1 MINNFF
7 ISFKVKLVSVVI
19 HLIFIAVILTNC
31 SNIQQREAD
40 IVASVKGIG
49 DISFNELQNHYR
61 DYQFDLKYRNN
72 PEQGYQEALQSL
84 VLFKRKVADFKR
96 EEMYENKKLMNPIQ
110 RYVNE
115 EIRRLYFEVE
125 YLGKYINEASITS
138 YYQLINKEITYQQLI
153 LNKYQNQNTNLEISV
168 ESRIDQILSEFNSGT
183 EFDTIVSKY
192 SEDITSNNNGLMPPI
207 NWQNG
212 WLNSTNRAISSM
224 NIGDIE
230 VLESESL
237 YYIIKISDIKI
248 IDIPQLNNIRPIIIK
263 NLREQY
269 LDRALQEFAFM
280 EDNIVDTKDFEWNE
294 EAIKEIASWSKDD
307 SFFLGRYKNTINEAI
322 SLSNN
327 KTIIKYNLKDIK
339 YDDLLYFLNDLLIPG
354 IEKDISEND
363 LKNYIDE
370 AIRTDLIIQKAKDL
384 GYDEKI
390 LTENATDALEFQ
402 YQKIYT
408 IENVDNNIPT
418 ANETILKEFYNE
430 HKDSLLYQY
439 ALTSIYVKLFDEKS
453 DALKMIENINAGES
467 FEQAANRTYK
477 VKSFIK
483 NKEGKISSYYSNEE
497 PIFGNIAFEMEPNEI
512 IGPINTYELDVQKFA
527 VIKSSRKI
535 KEKTPAFNEIENL
548 EKRFE
553 TYHREQLNQRVKD
566 VLASKYPVLTFDD
579 IISKNIKSGVYD
591 KQ

>member
-1 MINNFF
+1 M
-7 ISFKVKLVSVVI
+7 SFKVKLVSTVI
-19 HLIFIAVILTNC
+19 HLIFTAVILTNC
-31 SNIQQREAD
+31 SNIQHREAD

-61 DYQFDLKYRNN
+61 DYQFDLKYRDN
-72 PEQGYQEALQSL
+72 PKQGYQEALQSL
-84 VLFKRKVADFKR
+84 VLFKRKVADFKK

-115 EIRRLYFEVE
+115 EIRRLYFEEE

-138 YYQLINKEITYQQLI
+138 YYQLMNKEITYQQLV
-153 LNKYQNQNTNLEISV
+153 LNKFHNQNTNSETNV
-168 ESRIDQILSEFNSGT
+168 KSRIDQILSEINSGT
-183 EFDTIVSKY
+183 DFDILVSRY
-192 SEDITSNNNGLMPPI
+192 SEDITNNNNGLMPQI
-207 NWQNG
+207 NWRNG

-230 VLESESL
+230 VLESESM

-248 IDIPQLNNIRPIIIK
+248 IDIPQLNDIRPTIIK

-280 EDNIVDTKDFEWNE
+280 EDNIVDTKDFKWNE
-294 EAIKEIASWSKDD
+294 EAVKEITNWSKDD
-307 SFFLGRYKNTINEAI
+307 SFFLGRYKDTINEAI
-322 SLSNN
+322 NLSNN
-327 KTIIKYNLKDIK
+327 KTIISNNLEEIK
-339 YDDLLYFLNDLLIPG
+339 YDDLLYFLNDILIPG

-363 LKNYIDE
+363 LKNYIVE
-370 AIRTDLIIQKAKDL
+370 AIRTDLIIKKAKDL

-390 LTENATDALEFQ
+390 LIENATDALEFQ

-408 IENVDNNIPT
+408 IENVDNKIPT
-418 ANETILKEFYNE
+418 ANDTFLKEFYNE

-439 ALTSIYVKLFDEKS
+439 ALTSIYVKLFYEKS
-453 DALKMIENINAGES
+453 EALKMIENINAGES

-483 NKEGKISSYYSNEE
+483 NKEGKISSYYSKEE
-497 PIFGNIAFEMEPNEI
+497 PILGNIAFEMEPNEI
-512 IGPINTYELDVQKFA
+512 IGPINTYELGIQKFA

-535 KEKTPAFNEIENL
+535 EEKVPTFNEIENL
-548 EKRFE
+548 EKLFE
-553 TYHREQLNQRVKD
+553 AYYREQLNQRVKD
-566 VLASKYPVLTFDD
+566 VLASKYPVITFDD
-579 IISKNIKSGVYD
+579 IISKNIKNGIYD

>member
-1 MINNFF
+1 M
-7 ISFKVKLVSVVI
+7 SFKVKLVSTVI
-19 HLIFIAVILTNC
+19 HLIFTAVILTNC
-31 SNIQQREAD
+31 SNIQHREAD

-61 DYQFDLKYRNN
+61 DYQFDLKYRDN
-72 PEQGYQEALQSL
+72 PKQGYQEALQSL
-84 VLFKRKVADFKR
+84 VLFKRKVADFKK

-115 EIRRLYFEVE
+115 EIRRLYFEEE

-138 YYQLINKEITYQQLI
+138 YYQLMNKEITYQQLV
-153 LNKYQNQNTNLEISV
+153 LNKFHNQNSNSETNV
-168 ESRIDQILSEFNSGT
+168 KSRIDQILSEINSGT
-183 EFDTIVSKY
+183 DFDILVSRY
-192 SEDITSNNNGLMPPI
+192 SEDITNNNNGLMPPI
-207 NWQNG
+207 NWRNG

-230 VLESESL
+230 VLESESM

-248 IDIPQLNNIRPIIIK
+248 IDIPQLNDIRPTIIK

-280 EDNIVDTKDFEWNE
+280 EDNIVDTKDFKWNE
-294 EAIKEIASWSKDD
+294 EAVKEITNWSKDD
-307 SFFLGRYKNTINEAI
+307 SFFLGKYKDTINEAI
-322 SLSNN
+322 NLSNN
-327 KTIIKYNLKDIK
+327 KTIISNNLEEIK
-339 YDDLLYFLNDLLIPG
+339 YDDLLYFLNDILIPG

-363 LKNYIDE
+363 LKNYIVE
-370 AIRTDLIIQKAKDL
+370 AIRTDLIIKKAKDL

-390 LTENATDALEFQ
+390 LTGNATDALEFQ

-408 IENVDNNIPT
+408 IENVDNKIPT
-418 ANETILKEFYNE
+418 ANDTFLKEFYNE

-439 ALTSIYVKLFDEKS
+439 ALTSIYVKLFYEKS
-453 DALKMIENINAGES
+453 EALKMIENINAGES

-483 NKEGKISSYYSNEE
+483 NKEGKISSYYSKEE
-497 PIFGNIAFEMEPNEI
+497 PILGNIAFEMEPNEI
-512 IGPINTYELDVQKFA
+512 IGPINTYELGIQKFA

-535 KEKTPAFNEIENL
+535 EEKVPTFNEIENL
-548 EKRFE
+548 EKLFE
-553 TYHREQLNQRVKD
+553 AYYREQLNQRVKD
-566 VLASKYPVLTFDD
+566 VLASKYPVITFDD
-579 IISKNIKSGVYD
+579 IISKNIKNGIYD

>member
-1 MINNFF
+1 M
-7 ISFKVKLVSVVI
+7 SFKVKLVSTVI
-19 HLIFIAVILTNC
+19 HLIFIAGILTNC

-61 DYQFDLKYRNN
+61 DYQFDLKYRDN

-84 VLFKRKVADFKR
+84 VLFKRKVADFKN
-96 EEMYENKKLMNPIQ
+96 EEMYENKKLMSPIQ

-115 EIRRLYFEVE
+115 EIRRLYFEEE

-138 YYQLINKEITYQQLI
+138 YYQLINKEITYQQLV
-153 LNKYQNQNTNLEISV
+153 LNKFYNQNTIPEINV
-168 ESRIDQILSEFNSGT
+168 KSRIDQILSEINSGT
-183 EFDTIVSKY
+183 DFDILVSRY

-207 NWQNG
+207 NWRNG

-230 VLESESL
+230 VLESESM

-248 IDIPQLNNIRPIIIK
+248 IDIPQLNDIRTTIIK

-280 EDNIVDTKDFEWNE
+280 EDNIVDTKDFKWNE
-294 EAIKEIASWSKDD
+294 EVIKEIAGWSKDD
-307 SFFLGRYKNTINEAI
+307 SFFLGKYKDTINEAI
-322 SLSNN
+322 NLSNN
-327 KTIIKYNLKDIK
+327 KTIISNDLEDIR
-339 YDDLLYFLNDLLIPG
+339 YDDLLYFLNDILIPG

-363 LKNYIDE
+363 LKNYIIE
-370 AIRTDLIIQKAKDL
+370 AIRTDLIINKAKDL

-408 IENVDNNIPT
+408 IENVDNKIPT
-418 ANETILKEFYNE
+418 ANDAILKEFYNE

-439 ALTSIYVKLFDEKS
+439 ALTSIYVKLFDGKS
-453 DALKMIENINAGES
+453 EALKMIENINAGES

-483 NKEGKISSYYSNEE
+483 NKEGKISSYYSKEE
-497 PIFGNIAFEMEPNEI
+497 PILGNIAFEMEPNEI
-512 IGPINTYELDVQKFA
+512 IGPINTYELGIQKFA

-535 KEKTPAFNEIENL
+535 EEKVPTFNEIENL
-548 EKRFE
+548 EKLFE
-553 TYHREQLNQRVKD
+553 AYYREQLNQRVKD
-566 VLASKYPVLTFDD
+566 VLASKYPVITFDD
-579 IISKNIKSGVYD
+579 IISKNIKNGIYD

>member
-1 MINNFF
+1 M
-7 ISFKVKLVSVVI
+7 SFKVKLVSTVI
-19 HLIFIAVILTNC
+19 HLIFTAVILTNC
-31 SNIQQREAD
+31 SNIQHREAD

-61 DYQFDLKYRNN
+61 DYQFDLKYRDN
-72 PEQGYQEALQSL
+72 PKQGYQEALQSL
-84 VLFKRKVADFKR
+84 VLFKRKVADFKK

-115 EIRRLYFEVE
+115 EIRRLYFEEE

-138 YYQLINKEITYQQLI
+138 YYQLMNKEITYQQLE
-153 LNKYQNQNTNLEISV
+153 LNKFHNQNSNSETNV
-168 ESRIDQILSEFNSGT
+168 KSRIDQILSEINSGT
-183 EFDTIVSKY
+183 DFDILISRY
-192 SEDITSNNNGLMPPI
+192 SEDITNNNNGLMPPI
-207 NWQNG
+207 NWRNG

-230 VLESESL
+230 VLESESM

-248 IDIPQLNNIRPIIIK
+248 IDIPQLNDIRPTIIK

-280 EDNIVDTKDFEWNE
+280 EDNIVDTKDFKWNE
-294 EAIKEIASWSKDD
+294 EAVKEITNWSKDD
-307 SFFLGRYKNTINEAI
+307 SFFLGRYKDTINEAI
-322 SLSNN
+322 NLSNN
-327 KTIIKYNLKDIK
+327 KTIISNNLEEIK
-339 YDDLLYFLNDLLIPG
+339 YDDLLYFLNDILIPG

-363 LKNYIDE
+363 LKNYIVE
-370 AIRTDLIIQKAKDL
+370 AIRTDLIIKKAKDL

-390 LTENATDALEFQ
+390 LTGNATDALEFQ

-408 IENVDNNIPT
+408 IENVDNKIPT
-418 ANETILKEFYNE
+418 ANDTFLKEFYNE

-439 ALTSIYVKLFDEKS
+439 ALTSIYVKLFYEKS
-453 DALKMIENINAGES
+453 EALKMIENINAGES

-483 NKEGKISSYYSNEE
+483 NKEGKISSYYSKEE
-497 PIFGNIAFEMEPNEI
+497 PILGNIAFEMEPNEI
-512 IGPINTYELDVQKFA
+512 IGPINTYELGIQKFA

-535 KEKTPAFNEIENL
+535 EEKVPTFNEIENL
-548 EKRFE
+548 EKLFE
-553 TYHREQLNQRVKD
+553 AYYREQLNQRVKD
-566 VLASKYPVLTFDD
+566 VLASKYPVITFDD
-579 IISKNIKSGVYD
+579 IISKNIKNGIYD

>member
-1 MINNFF
+1 M
-7 ISFKVKLVSVVI
+7 SFKVKLVSTVI
-19 HLIFIAVILTNC
+19 HLIFTAVILTNC
-31 SNIQQREAD
+31 SNIQHREAD

-61 DYQFDLKYRNN
+61 DYQFDLKYRDN
-72 PEQGYQEALQSL
+72 PKQGYQEALQSL
-84 VLFKRKVADFKR
+84 VLFKRKVADFKK

-115 EIRRLYFEVE
+115 EIRRLYFEEE

-138 YYQLINKEITYQQLI
+138 YYQLMNKEITYQQLV
-153 LNKYQNQNTNLEISV
+153 LNKFHNQNSNSETNV
-168 ESRIDQILSEFNSGT
+168 KSRIDQILSEINSGT
-183 EFDTIVSKY
+183 DFDILVSRY
-192 SEDITSNNNGLMPPI
+192 SEDITNNNNGLMPPI
-207 NWQNG
+207 NWRNG
-212 WLNSTNRAISSM
+212 WLNSTNRAISTM

-230 VLESESL
+230 VLESESM

-248 IDIPQLNNIRPIIIK
+248 IDIPQLNDIRPTIIK

-280 EDNIVDTKDFEWNE
+280 EDNIVDTKDFKWNE
-294 EAIKEIASWSKDD
+294 EAVKEITNWSKDD
-307 SFFLGRYKNTINEAI
+307 SFFLGRYKDTINEAI
-322 SLSNN
+322 NLSNN
-327 KTIIKYNLKDIK
+327 KTIISNNLEEIK
-339 YDDLLYFLNDLLIPG
+339 YDDLLYFLNDILIPG

-363 LKNYIDE
+363 LKNYIVE
-370 AIRTDLIIQKAKDL
+370 AIRTDLIIKKAKDL

-390 LTENATDALEFQ
+390 LTGNATDALEFQ

-408 IENVDNNIPT
+408 IENVDNKIPT
-418 ANETILKEFYNE
+418 ANDTFLKEFYNE

-439 ALTSIYVKLFDEKS
+439 ALTSIYVKLFYEKS
-453 DALKMIENINAGES
+453 EALKMIENINAGES

-483 NKEGKISSYYSNEE
+483 NKEGKISSYYSKEE
-497 PIFGNIAFEMEPNEI
+497 PILGNIAFEMEPNEI
-512 IGPINTYELDVQKFA
+512 IGPINTYELGIQKFA

-535 KEKTPAFNEIENL
+535 EEKVPTFNEIENL
-548 EKRFE
+548 EKLFE
-553 TYHREQLNQRVKD
+553 AYYREQLNQRVKD
-566 VLASKYPVLTFDD
+566 VLASKYPVITFDD
-579 IISKNIKSGVYD
+579 IISKNIKNGIYD

>member
-1 MINNFF
+1 M
-7 ISFKVKLVSVVI
+7 SFKVKLVSTVI
-19 HLIFIAVILTNC
+19 HLIFIAGILTNC

-61 DYQFDLKYRNN
+61 DYQFDLKYRDN

-84 VLFKRKVADFKR
+84 VLFKRKVADFKK
-96 EEMYENKKLMNPIQ
+96 EEMYENKKLMSPIQ

-115 EIRRLYFEVE
+115 EIRRLYFEEE

-138 YYQLINKEITYQQLI
+138 YYQLINKEITYQQLV
-153 LNKYQNQNTNLEISV
+153 LNKFYNQNTIPEINV
-168 ESRIDQILSEFNSGT
+168 KSRIDQILSEINSGT
-183 EFDTIVSKY
+183 DFDILVSRY

-207 NWQNG
+207 NWRNG

-230 VLESESL
+230 VLESESM

-248 IDIPQLNNIRPIIIK
+248 IDIPQLNDIRTTIIK

-280 EDNIVDTKDFEWNE
+280 EDNIVDTKDFKWNE
-294 EAIKEIASWSKDD
+294 EAIKEIVSWSKDD
-307 SFFLGRYKNTINEAI
+307 SFFLGKYKDTINEAI
-322 SLSNN
+322 NLSNN
-327 KTIIKYNLKDIK
+327 KTIISNNLEDIR
-339 YDDLLYFLNDLLIPG
+339 YDDLLYFLNDILIPG

-363 LKNYIDE
+363 LKNYIIE
-370 AIRTDLIIQKAKDL
+370 AIRTDLIINKAKDL

-408 IENVDNNIPT
+408 IENVDNKLPT
-418 ANETILKEFYNE
+418 ANDAILKEFYNE

-439 ALTSIYVKLFDEKS
+439 ALTSIYVKLFDGKS
-453 DALKMIENINAGES
+453 EALKMIENINAGES

-483 NKEGKISSYYSNEE
+483 NKEGKISSYYSKEE
-497 PIFGNIAFEMEPNEI
+497 PILGNIAFEMEPNEI
-512 IGPINTYELDVQKFA
+512 IGPIDTYELGIQKFA
-527 VIKSSRKI
+527 VIMSSRKI
-535 KEKTPAFNEIENL
+535 EEKVPTFNEIKNL
-548 EKRFE
+548 EKLFE
-553 TYHREQLNQRVKD
+553 AYYREQLNQRVKD
-566 VLASKYPVLTFDD
+566 VLASKYPVITFDD
-579 IISKNIKSGVYD
+579 IIKKNIKSGVYD

>member
-1 MINNFF
+1 M
-7 ISFKVKLVSVVI
+7 SFKVKLVSTVI
-19 HLIFIAVILTNC
+19 HLIFTAVILTNC
-31 SNIQQREAD
+31 SNIQHREAD
-40 IVASVKGIG
+40 IVASVKSIG

-61 DYQFDLKYRNN
+61 DYQFDLKYRDN
-72 PEQGYQEALQSL
+72 PKQGYQEALQSL

-96 EEMYENKKLMNPIQ
+96 EKMYENKKLMNPIQ

-115 EIRRLYFEVE
+115 EIRKLYFEEE

-138 YYQLINKEITYQQLI
+138 YYQLMNKEISYQQLV
-153 LNKYQNQNTNLEISV
+153 LNKFHNQNTNSETNV
-168 ESRIDQILSEFNSGT
+168 KSRIDQILTEINSGT
-183 EFDTIVSKY
+183 DFDLLVSRY
-192 SEDITSNNNGLMPPI
+192 SEDITNNNNGLMPPI
-207 NWQNG
+207 NWRNG

-230 VLESESL
+230 VLESESM

-248 IDIPQLNNIRPIIIK
+248 IDIPQLNDIRPTIIK

-280 EDNIVDTKDFEWNE
+280 EDNIVDTKDFKWNE
-294 EAIKEIASWSKDD
+294 EAVKEIANWSKDD
-307 SFFLGRYKNTINEAI
+307 SFFLGRYKDTINEAI
-322 SLSNN
+322 NLSNN
-327 KTIIKYNLKDIK
+327 KTIISNNLEEIK
-339 YDDLLYFLNDLLIPG
+339 YDDLLYFLDDLLIPG

-363 LKNYIDE
+363 LKNYIVE
-370 AIRTDLIIQKAKDL
+370 AIRTDLIIKKAKDL
-384 GYDEKI
+384 GFDEKI

-408 IENVDNNIPT
+408 IENVDNKIPT
-418 ANETILKEFYNE
+418 ANDTILKEFYNE

-453 DALKMIENINAGES
+453 EALKMIENINAGES

-483 NKEGKISSYYSNEE
+483 NKEGKISSYYSKEE
-497 PIFGNIAFEMEPNEI
+497 PILGNIAFEMEPNEI
-512 IGPINTYELDVQKFA
+512 IGPINTYELGIQKFA

-535 KEKTPAFNEIENL
+535 EEKVPTFNEIENL
-548 EKRFE
+548 EKLFE
-553 TYHREQLNQRVKD
+553 AYYREQLNQRVKD
-566 VLASKYPVLTFDD
+566 VLASKYPVITFND
-579 IISKNIKSGVYD
+579 IISKNIKNGIYD

>member
-1 MINNFF
+1 M
-7 ISFKVKLVSVVI
+7 SFKVKLVSTVI
-19 HLIFIAVILTNC
+19 HLIFTAVILTNC
-31 SNIQQREAD
+31 SNIQHREAD

-61 DYQFDLKYRNN
+61 DYQFDLKYRDN
-72 PEQGYQEALQSL
+72 PKQGYQEALQSL
-84 VLFKRKVADFKR
+84 VLFKRKVADFKK

-115 EIRRLYFEVE
+115 EIRRLYFEEE

-138 YYQLINKEITYQQLI
+138 YYQLMNKEITYQQLE
-153 LNKYQNQNTNLEISV
+153 LNKFHNQNSNSETNV
-168 ESRIDQILSEFNSGT
+168 KSRIDQILSEINSGT
-183 EFDTIVSKY
+183 DFDILVSRY
-192 SEDITSNNNGLMPPI
+192 SEDITNNNNGLMPPI
-207 NWQNG
+207 NWRNG

-230 VLESESL
+230 VLESESM

-248 IDIPQLNNIRPIIIK
+248 IDIPQLNDIRPTIIK

-280 EDNIVDTKDFEWNE
+280 EDNIVDTKDFKWNE
-294 EAIKEIASWSKDD
+294 EAVKEITNWSKDD
-307 SFFLGRYKNTINEAI
+307 SFFLGRYKDIINEAI
-322 SLSNN
+322 NLSNN
-327 KTIIKYNLKDIK
+327 KTIISNNLEEIK
-339 YDDLLYFLNDLLIPG
+339 YDDLLYFLNDILIPG

-363 LKNYIDE
+363 LKNYIVE
-370 AIRTDLIIQKAKDL
+370 AIRTDLIIKKAKDL

-390 LTENATDALEFQ
+390 LTGNATDALEFQ

-408 IENVDNNIPT
+408 IENVDNKIPT
-418 ANETILKEFYNE
+418 ANDTFLKEFYNE

-439 ALTSIYVKLFDEKS
+439 ALTSIYVKLFYEKS
-453 DALKMIENINAGES
+453 EALKMIENINAGES

-483 NKEGKISSYYSNEE
+483 NKEGKISSYYSKEE
-497 PIFGNIAFEMEPNEI
+497 PILGNIAFEMEPNEI
-512 IGPINTYELDVQKFA
+512 IGPINTYELGIQKFA

-535 KEKTPAFNEIENL
+535 EEKVPTFNEIENL
-548 EKRFE
+548 EKLFE
-553 TYHREQLNQRVKD
+553 AYYREQLNQRVKD
-566 VLASKYPVLTFDD
+566 VLASKYPVITFDD
-579 IISKNIKSGVYD
+579 IISKNIKNGIYD

>member
-1 MINNFF
+1 M
-7 ISFKVKLVSVVI
+7 SFKVKLVSTVI
-19 HLIFIAVILTNC
+19 HLIFTAVILTNC
-31 SNIQQREAD
+31 SNIQHREAD

-61 DYQFDLKYRNN
+61 DYQFDLKYRDN
-72 PEQGYQEALQSL
+72 PKQGYQEALQSL
-84 VLFKRKVADFKR
+84 VLFKRKVADFKK

-115 EIRRLYFEVE
+115 EIRRLYFEEE

-138 YYQLINKEITYQQLI
+138 YYQLMNKEITYQQLV
-153 LNKYQNQNTNLEISV
+153 LNKFHNQNSNSETNV
-168 ESRIDQILSEFNSGT
+168 KSRIDQILSEINSGT
-183 EFDTIVSKY
+183 DFDILVSRY
-192 SEDITSNNNGLMPPI
+192 SEDITNNNNGLMPPI
-207 NWQNG
+207 NWRNG

-230 VLESESL
+230 VLESESM

-248 IDIPQLNNIRPIIIK
+248 IDIPQLNDIRPTIIK

-280 EDNIVDTKDFEWNE
+280 EDNIVDTKDFKWNE
-294 EAIKEIASWSKDD
+294 EAVKEITNWSKDD
-307 SFFLGRYKNTINEAI
+307 SFFLGRYKDTINEAI
-322 SLSNN
+322 NLSNN
-327 KTIIKYNLKDIK
+327 KTIISNNLEEIK
-339 YDDLLYFLNDLLIPG
+339 YDDLLYFLNDILIPG

-363 LKNYIDE
+363 LKNYIVE
-370 AIRTDLIIQKAKDL
+370 AIRTDLIIKKAKDL

-408 IENVDNNIPT
+408 IENVDNKIPT
-418 ANETILKEFYNE
+418 ANDTFLKEFYNE

-439 ALTSIYVKLFDEKS
+439 ALTSIYVKLFYEKS
-453 DALKMIENINAGES
+453 EALKMIENINAGES

-483 NKEGKISSYYSNEE
+483 NKEGKISSYYSKEE
-497 PIFGNIAFEMEPNEI
+497 PILGNIAFEMEPNEI
-512 IGPINTYELDVQKFA
+512 IGPINTYELGIQKFA

-535 KEKTPAFNEIENL
+535 EEKVPTFNEIENL
-548 EKRFE
+548 EKLFE
-553 TYHREQLNQRVKD
+553 AYYREQLNQRVKD
-566 VLASKYPVLTFDD
+566 VLASKYPVITFDD
-579 IISKNIKSGVYD
+579 IISKNIKNGIYD

>member
-1 MINNFF
+1 M
-7 ISFKVKLVSVVI
+7 S
-19 HLIFIAVILTNC
+19 
-31 SNIQQREAD
+31 
-40 IVASVKGIG
+40 
-49 DISFNELQNHYR
+49 
-61 DYQFDLKYRNN
+61 
-72 PEQGYQEALQSL
+72 
-84 VLFKRKVADFKR
+84 
-96 EEMYENKKLMNPIQ
+96 PIQ

-115 EIRRLYFEVE
+115 EIRRLYFEEE
-125 YLGKYINEASITS
+125 YLSKYINEASITS
-138 YYQLINKEITYQQLI
+138 YYQLMNKEVTYQQLI

>member
-1 MINNFF
+1 M
-7 ISFKVKLVSVVI
+7 
-19 HLIFIAVILTNC
+19 ILTNC

-96 EEMYENKKLMNPIQ
+96 EKMYENKKLMNPIQ

-138 YYQLINKEITYQQLI
+138 YYQLMNKEVTYQQLI

-553 TYHREQLNQRVKD
+553 TYHREQLNQRGKD

>member
-1 MINNFF
+1 M
-7 ISFKVKLVSVVI
+7 SFKVKLVSTVI
-19 HLIFIAVILTNC
+19 HLIFTAVILTNC
-31 SNIQQREAD
+31 SNIQHREAD

-61 DYQFDLKYRNN
+61 DYQFDLKYRDN
-72 PEQGYQEALQSL
+72 PKQGYQEALQSL
-84 VLFKRKVADFKR
+84 VLFKRKVADFKK

-115 EIRRLYFEVE
+115 EIRRLYFEEE

-138 YYQLINKEITYQQLI
+138 YYQLMNKEITYQQLV
-153 LNKYQNQNTNLEISV
+153 LNKFHNQNSNSETNV
-168 ESRIDQILSEFNSGT
+168 KSRIDQILSEINSGT
-183 EFDTIVSKY
+183 DFDILVSRY
-192 SEDITSNNNGLMPPI
+192 SEDITNNNNGLMPPI
-207 NWQNG
+207 NWRNG

-230 VLESESL
+230 VLESESM

-248 IDIPQLNNIRPIIIK
+248 IDIPQLNDIRPTIIK

-280 EDNIVDTKDFEWNE
+280 EDNIVDTKDFKWNE
-294 EAIKEIASWSKDD
+294 EAVKEITNWSKDD
-307 SFFLGRYKNTINEAI
+307 SFFLGKYKDTINEAI
-322 SLSNN
+322 NLSNN
-327 KTIIKYNLKDIK
+327 KTIISNNLEEIK
-339 YDDLLYFLNDLLIPG
+339 YDDLLYFLNDILIPG

-363 LKNYIDE
+363 LKNYIVE
-370 AIRTDLIIQKAKDL
+370 AIRTDLIIKKAKDL

-390 LTENATDALEFQ
+390 LTGNATDALEFQ

-408 IENVDNNIPT
+408 IENVDNKIPT
-418 ANETILKEFYNE
+418 ANDTFLKEFYNE

-439 ALTSIYVKLFDEKS
+439 ALTSIYVKLFYEKS
-453 DALKMIENINAGES
+453 EALKMIENINAGES

-483 NKEGKISSYYSNEE
+483 NKEGKISSYYSKEE
-497 PIFGNIAFEMEPNEI
+497 PILGNIAFEMEPNEI
-512 IGPINTYELDVQKFA
+512 IGPINTYELGIQKFA

-535 KEKTPAFNEIENL
+535 EEKVPTFNEIENL
-548 EKRFE
+548 EKLFE
-553 TYHREQLNQRVKD
+553 AYYREQLNQRVKD
-566 VLASKYPVLTFDD
+566 ILASKYPVITFDD
-579 IISKNIKSGVYD
+579 IISKNIKNGIYD

>member
-1 MINNFF
+1 M
-7 ISFKVKLVSVVI
+7 SFKVKLVSTVI
-19 HLIFIAVILTNC
+19 HLIFIVGILTNC

-61 DYQFDLKYRNN
+61 DYQFDLKYRDN

-96 EEMYENKKLMNPIQ
+96 EKMYENKKLMNPIQ

-138 YYQLINKEITYQQLI
+138 YYQLMNKEVTYQQLI

>member
-1 MINNFF
+1 M
-7 ISFKVKLVSVVI
+7 SFKVKLVSTVI
-19 HLIFIAVILTNC
+19 HLIFTAVILTNC
-31 SNIQQREAD
+31 SNIQHREAD

-61 DYQFDLKYRNN
+61 DYQFDLKYRDN
-72 PEQGYQEALQSL
+72 PKQGYQEALQSL
-84 VLFKRKVADFKR
+84 VLFKRKVADFKK

-115 EIRRLYFEVE
+115 EIRRLYFEEE

-138 YYQLINKEITYQQLI
+138 YYQLMNKEITYQQLV
-153 LNKYQNQNTNLEISV
+153 LNKFHNQNSNSETNV
-168 ESRIDQILSEFNSGT
+168 KSRIDQILSEIKSGT
-183 EFDTIVSKY
+183 DFDILVSRY
-192 SEDITSNNNGLMPPI
+192 SEDITNNNNGLMPPI
-207 NWQNG
+207 NWRNG

-230 VLESESL
+230 VLESESM

-248 IDIPQLNNIRPIIIK
+248 IDIPQLNDIRPTIIK

-280 EDNIVDTKDFEWNE
+280 EDNIVDTKDFKWNE
-294 EAIKEIASWSKDD
+294 EAVKEITNWSKDD
-307 SFFLGRYKNTINEAI
+307 SFFLGRYKDTINEAI
-322 SLSNN
+322 NLSNN
-327 KTIIKYNLKDIK
+327 KTIISNNLEEIK
-339 YDDLLYFLNDLLIPG
+339 YDDLLYFLNDILIPG

-363 LKNYIDE
+363 LKNYIVE
-370 AIRTDLIIQKAKDL
+370 AIRTDLIIKKAKDL

-390 LTENATDALEFQ
+390 LTGNATDALEFQ

-408 IENVDNNIPT
+408 IENVDNKIPT
-418 ANETILKEFYNE
+418 ANDTFLKEFYNE

-439 ALTSIYVKLFDEKS
+439 ALTSIYVKLFYEKS
-453 DALKMIENINAGES
+453 EALKMIENINAGES

-483 NKEGKISSYYSNEE
+483 NKEGKISSYYSKEE
-497 PIFGNIAFEMEPNEI
+497 PILGNIAFEMEPNEI
-512 IGPINTYELDVQKFA
+512 IGPINTYELGIQKFA

-535 KEKTPAFNEIENL
+535 EEKVPTFNEIENL
-548 EKRFE
+548 EKLFE
-553 TYHREQLNQRVKD
+553 AYYREQLNQRVKD
-566 VLASKYPVLTFDD
+566 VLASKYPVITFDD
-579 IISKNIKSGVYD
+579 IISKNIKNGIYD

>member
-1 MINNFF
+1 M
-7 ISFKVKLVSVVI
+7 SFKVKLVSTVI
-19 HLIFIAVILTNC
+19 HLIFIAGILTNC

-61 DYQFDLKYRNN
+61 DYQFDLKYRDN

-84 VLFKRKVADFKR
+84 VLFKRKVADFKK
-96 EEMYENKKLMNPIQ
+96 EEMYENKKLMSPIQ

-115 EIRRLYFEVE
+115 EIRRLYFEEE

-138 YYQLINKEITYQQLI
+138 YYQLINKEITYQQLV
-153 LNKYQNQNTNLEISV
+153 LNKFYNQNTIPEINV
-168 ESRIDQILSEFNSGT
+168 KSRIDQILSEINSGT
-183 EFDTIVSKY
+183 DFDILVSRY

-207 NWQNG
+207 NWRNG

-230 VLESESL
+230 VLESESM

-248 IDIPQLNNIRPIIIK
+248 IDIPQLNDIRTTIIK

-280 EDNIVDTKDFEWNE
+280 EDNIVDTKDFKWNE
-294 EAIKEIASWSKDD
+294 EAIKEIVSWSKDD
-307 SFFLGRYKNTINEAI
+307 SFFQGKYKDTINEAI
-322 SLSNN
+322 NLSNN
-327 KTIIKYNLKDIK
+327 KTIISNNLEDIR
-339 YDDLLYFLNDLLIPG
+339 YDDLLYFLNDILIPG

-363 LKNYIDE
+363 LKNYIIE
-370 AIRTDLIIQKAKDL
+370 AIRTDLIINKAKDL

-408 IENVDNNIPT
+408 IENVDNKIPT
-418 ANETILKEFYNE
+418 ANDAILKEFYNE

-439 ALTSIYVKLFDEKS
+439 ALTSIYVKLFDGKS
-453 DALKMIENINAGES
+453 EALKMIENINAGES

-483 NKEGKISSYYSNEE
+483 NKEGKISSYYSKEE
-497 PIFGNIAFEMEPNEI
+497 PILGNIAFEMEPNEI
-512 IGPINTYELDVQKFA
+512 IGPIDTYELGIQKFA
-527 VIKSSRKI
+527 VIMSSRKI
-535 KEKTPAFNEIENL
+535 EEKVPTFNEIKNL
-548 EKRFE
+548 EKLFE
-553 TYHREQLNQRVKD
+553 AYYREQLNQRVKD
-566 VLASKYPVLTFDD
+566 VLASKYPVITFDD
-579 IISKNIKSGVYD
+579 IIKKNIKSGVYD

>member
-1 MINNFF
+1 M
-7 ISFKVKLVSVVI
+7 SFKVKLVSTVI
-19 HLIFIAVILTNC
+19 HLIFTAVILTNC
-31 SNIQQREAD
+31 SNIQHREAD

-61 DYQFDLKYRNN
+61 DYQFDLKYRDN
-72 PEQGYQEALQSL
+72 PKQGYQEALQSL
-84 VLFKRKVADFKR
+84 VLFKRKVADFKK

-115 EIRRLYFEVE
+115 EIRRLYFEEE

-138 YYQLINKEITYQQLI
+138 YYQLMNKEITYQQLV
-153 LNKYQNQNTNLEISV
+153 LNKFHNQNSNSETNV
-168 ESRIDQILSEFNSGT
+168 KSRIDQILSEINSGT
-183 EFDTIVSKY
+183 DFDILVSRY
-192 SEDITSNNNGLMPPI
+192 SEDITNNNNGLMPPI
-207 NWQNG
+207 NWRNG

-230 VLESESL
+230 VLESESM

-248 IDIPQLNNIRPIIIK
+248 IDIPQLNDIRPTIIK

-280 EDNIVDTKDFEWNE
+280 EDNIVDTKDFKWNE
-294 EAIKEIASWSKDD
+294 EAVKEITNWSKDD
-307 SFFLGRYKNTINEAI
+307 SFFLGRYKDTINEAI
-322 SLSNN
+322 NLSNN
-327 KTIIKYNLKDIK
+327 KTIISNNLEEIK
-339 YDDLLYFLNDLLIPG
+339 YDDLLYFLNDILIPG

-363 LKNYIDE
+363 LKNYIVE
-370 AIRTDLIIQKAKDL
+370 AIRTDLIIKKAKDL

-390 LTENATDALEFQ
+390 LTGNATDALEFQ

-408 IENVDNNIPT
+408 IENVDNKIPT
-418 ANETILKEFYNE
+418 ANDTFLKEFYNE

-439 ALTSIYVKLFDEKS
+439 ALTSIYVKLFYEKS
-453 DALKMIENINAGES
+453 EALKMIENINAGES

-483 NKEGKISSYYSNEE
+483 NKEGKISSYYSKEE
-497 PIFGNIAFEMEPNEI
+497 PILGNIAFEMEPNEI
-512 IGPINTYELDVQKFA
+512 IGPINTYELGIQKFA

-535 KEKTPAFNEIENL
+535 EEKVPTFNEIENL
-548 EKRFE
+548 EKLFE
-553 TYHREQLNQRVKD
+553 AYYREQLNQRVKD
-566 VLASKYPVLTFDD
+566 VLASKYPVITFDD
-579 IISKNIKSGVYD
+579 IISKNIKNGIYD

>member
-1 MINNFF
+1 M
-7 ISFKVKLVSVVI
+7 
-19 HLIFIAVILTNC
+19 ILTNC

-138 YYQLINKEITYQQLI
+138 YYQLMNKEVTYQQLV

-322 SLSNN
+322 NLSNN

-363 LKNYIDE
+363 LKNYIVE

-390 LTENATDALEFQ
+390 LTDDATDALEFQ

-408 IENVDNNIPT
+408 IENVDNKIPT

-579 IISKNIKSGVYD
+579 IISKNIKNGIYD
-591 KQ
+591 RQ

>member
-1 MINNFF
+1 M
-7 ISFKVKLVSVVI
+7 SFKVKLVSTVI
-19 HLIFIAVILTNC
+19 HLIFTAVILTNC
-31 SNIQQREAD
+31 SNIQHREAD

-61 DYQFDLKYRNN
+61 DYQFDLKYRDN
-72 PEQGYQEALQSL
+72 PKQGYQEALQSL
-84 VLFKRKVADFKR
+84 VLFKRKVADFKK

-115 EIRRLYFEVE
+115 EIRRLYFEEE

-138 YYQLINKEITYQQLI
+138 YYQLMNKEITYQQLE
-153 LNKYQNQNTNLEISV
+153 LNKFHNQNSNSETNV
-168 ESRIDQILSEFNSGT
+168 KSRIDQILSEINSGT
-183 EFDTIVSKY
+183 DFDILISRY
-192 SEDITSNNNGLMPPI
+192 SEDITNNNNGLMPPI
-207 NWQNG
+207 NWRNG

-230 VLESESL
+230 VLESESM

-248 IDIPQLNNIRPIIIK
+248 IDIPQLNDIRPTIIK

-280 EDNIVDTKDFEWNE
+280 EDNIVDTKDFKWNE
-294 EAIKEIASWSKDD
+294 EAVKEITNWSKDD
-307 SFFLGRYKNTINEAI
+307 SFFLGKYKDTINEAI
-322 SLSNN
+322 NLSNN
-327 KTIIKYNLKDIK
+327 KTIISNNLEEIK
-339 YDDLLYFLNDLLIPG
+339 YDDLLYFLNDILIPG

-363 LKNYIDE
+363 LKNYIVE
-370 AIRTDLIIQKAKDL
+370 AIRTDLIIKKAKDL

-408 IENVDNNIPT
+408 IENVDNKIPT

-439 ALTSIYVKLFDEKS
+439 ALTSIYVKLFYEKS
-453 DALKMIENINAGES
+453 EALKMIENINAGES

-483 NKEGKISSYYSNEE
+483 NKEGKISSYYSKEE
-497 PIFGNIAFEMEPNEI
+497 PILGNIAFEMKPNEI
-512 IGPINTYELDVQKFA
+512 IGPINTYELSIQKFA

-535 KEKTPAFNEIENL
+535 EEKVPTFNEIENL
-548 EKRFE
+548 EKLFE
-553 TYHREQLNQRVKD
+553 AYYREQLNQRVKD
-566 VLASKYPVLTFDD
+566 ILASKYPVITFDD
-579 IISKNIKSGVYD
+579 IISKNIKNGIYD

>member
-1 MINNFF
+1 M
-7 ISFKVKLVSVVI
+7 SFKVKLVSTVI
-19 HLIFIAVILTNC
+19 HLIFIAGILTNC

-61 DYQFDLKYRNN
+61 DYQFDLKYRDN

-84 VLFKRKVADFKR
+84 VLFKRKVADFKK
-96 EEMYENKKLMNPIQ
+96 EEMYENKKLMSPIQ

-115 EIRRLYFEVE
+115 EIRRLYFEEE

-138 YYQLINKEITYQQLI
+138 YYQLINKEITYQQLV
-153 LNKYQNQNTNLEISV
+153 LNKFYNQNTIPEINV
-168 ESRIDQILSEFNSGT
+168 KSRIDQILSEINSGT
-183 EFDTIVSKY
+183 DFDILVSRY

-207 NWQNG
+207 NWRNG

-230 VLESESL
+230 VLESESM

-248 IDIPQLNNIRPIIIK
+248 IDIPQLNDIRTTIIK

-280 EDNIVDTKDFEWNE
+280 EDNIVDTKDFKWNE
-294 EAIKEIASWSKDD
+294 EAIKEIAGWSKDD
-307 SFFLGRYKNTINEAI
+307 SFFLGKYKDTINEAI
-322 SLSNN
+322 NLSNN
-327 KTIIKYNLKDIK
+327 KTIISNNLEDIR
-339 YDDLLYFLNDLLIPG
+339 YDDLLYFLNDILIPG

-363 LKNYIDE
+363 LKNYIIE
-370 AIRTDLIIQKAKDL
+370 AIRTDLIINKAKDL

-408 IENVDNNIPT
+408 IENVDNKLPT
-418 ANETILKEFYNE
+418 ANDAILKEFYNE

-439 ALTSIYVKLFDEKS
+439 ALTSIYVKLFDGKS
-453 DALKMIENINAGES
+453 EALKMIENINAGES

-483 NKEGKISSYYSNEE
+483 NKEGKISSYYSKEE
-497 PIFGNIAFEMEPNEI
+497 PILGNIAFEMEPNEI
-512 IGPINTYELDVQKFA
+512 IGPIDTYELGIQKFA
-527 VIKSSRKI
+527 VIMSSRKI
-535 KEKTPAFNEIENL
+535 EEKVPTFNEIENL
-548 EKRFE
+548 EKLFE
-553 TYHREQLNQRVKD
+553 AYYREQLNQRVKD
-566 VLASKYPVLTFDD
+566 VLASKYPVITFDD
-579 IISKNIKSGVYD
+579 IIKKNIKSGVYD

>member
-1 MINNFF
+1 M
-7 ISFKVKLVSVVI
+7 SFKVKLVSTVI
-19 HLIFIAVILTNC
+19 HLIFTAVILTNC
-31 SNIQQREAD
+31 SNIQHREAD

-61 DYQFDLKYRNN
+61 DYQFDLKYRDN
-72 PEQGYQEALQSL
+72 PKQGYQEALQSL
-84 VLFKRKVADFKR
+84 VLFKRKVADFKK
-96 EEMYENKKLMNPIQ
+96 EKMYENKKLMNPIQ

-115 EIRRLYFEVE
+115 EIRRLYFEEE

-138 YYQLINKEITYQQLI
+138 YYQLMNKEITYQQLV
-153 LNKYQNQNTNLEISV
+153 LNKFHNQNTNSETNV
-168 ESRIDQILSEFNSGT
+168 KSRIDQILSEINSGT
-183 EFDTIVSKY
+183 DFDVLVSRY
-192 SEDITSNNNGLMPPI
+192 SEDITNNNNGLMPPI
-207 NWQNG
+207 NWRNG

-230 VLESESL
+230 VLESESM

-248 IDIPQLNNIRPIIIK
+248 IDIPQLNDIRPTIIK

-280 EDNIVDTKDFEWNE
+280 EDNIVDTKDFKWNE
-294 EAIKEIASWSKDD
+294 EAVKEITNWSKDD
-307 SFFLGRYKNTINEAI
+307 SFFLGRYKDTINEAI
-322 SLSNN
+322 NLSNN
-327 KTIIKYNLKDIK
+327 KTIISNNLEEIK
-339 YDDLLYFLNDLLIPG
+339 YDDLLYFLNDILIPG

-363 LKNYIDE
+363 LKNYIVE
-370 AIRTDLIIQKAKDL
+370 AIRTDLIIKKAKDL

-390 LTENATDALEFQ
+390 LTGNATDALEFQ

-408 IENVDNNIPT
+408 IENVDNKIPT
-418 ANETILKEFYNE
+418 ANDTFLKEFYNE

-439 ALTSIYVKLFDEKS
+439 ALTSIYVKLFYEKS
-453 DALKMIENINAGES
+453 EALKMIENINAGES

-483 NKEGKISSYYSNEE
+483 NKEGKISSYYSKEE
-497 PIFGNIAFEMEPNEI
+497 PILGNIAFEMEPNEI
-512 IGPINTYELDVQKFA
+512 IGPINTYELGIQKFA

-535 KEKTPAFNEIENL
+535 EEKVPTFNEIENL
-548 EKRFE
+548 EKLFE
-553 TYHREQLNQRVKD
+553 AYYREQLNQRVKD
-566 VLASKYPVLTFDD
+566 VLASKYPVITFDD
-579 IISKNIKSGVYD
+579 IISKNIKNGIYD

>member
-1 MINNFF
+1 M
-7 ISFKVKLVSVVI
+7 SFKVKLVSTVI
-19 HLIFIAVILTNC
+19 HLIFIAGILTNC

-84 VLFKRKVADFKR
+84 VLFKRKVADFKN
-96 EEMYENKKLMNPIQ
+96 EEMYENKKLMSPIQ

-115 EIRRLYFEVE
+115 EIRRLYFEEE

-138 YYQLINKEITYQQLI
+138 YYQLINKEITYQQLV
-153 LNKYQNQNTNLEISV
+153 LNKFYNQNTNPEINV
-168 ESRIDQILSEFNSGT
+168 KSRIDQILSEINSGT
-183 EFDTIVSKY
+183 DFDILVSRY
-192 SEDITSNNNGLMPPI
+192 SEDITNNNNGLMPPI
-207 NWQNG
+207 NWRNG

-230 VLESESL
+230 VLESESM

-248 IDIPQLNNIRPIIIK
+248 IDIPQLNDIRPTIIK

-280 EDNIVDTKDFEWNE
+280 EDNIVDTKDFKWNE
-294 EAIKEIASWSKDD
+294 EVIKEIAGWSKDD
-307 SFFLGRYKNTINEAI
+307 SFFLGKYKDTINEAI
-322 SLSNN
+322 NLSNN
-327 KTIIKYNLKDIK
+327 KTIISNDLEDIR
-339 YDDLLYFLNDLLIPG
+339 YDDLLYFLNDILIPG

-363 LKNYIDE
+363 LKNYIIE
-370 AIRTDLIIQKAKDL
+370 AIRTDLIINKAKDL

-408 IENVDNNIPT
+408 IENIDNKLPT
-418 ANETILKEFYNE
+418 PNDTILKEFYNE

-453 DALKMIENINAGES
+453 EALKMIENINAGES

-483 NKEGKISSYYSNEE
+483 NKEGKINSYYSNEE

-527 VIKSSRKI
+527 VIKSSRI
-535 KEKTPAFNEIENL
+535 IEEKVPTFNEIENL

-553 TYHREQLNQRVKD
+553 AYYREQLNQRVKD

>member
-1 MINNFF
+1 M
-7 ISFKVKLVSVVI
+7 SFKVKLVSTVI
-19 HLIFIAVILTNC
+19 HLIFTAVILTNC
-31 SNIQQREAD
+31 SNIQHREAD

-138 YYQLINKEITYQQLI
+138 YYQLMNKEVTYQQLI

>member
-1 MINNFF
+1 M
-7 ISFKVKLVSVVI
+7 SFKVKLVSVVI
-19 HLIFIAVILTNC
+19 HLIFIAVILTSC
-31 SNIQQREAD
+31 SNIQQKEAD
-40 IVASVKGIG
+40 IVARVKGIG

-61 DYQFDLKYRNN
+61 DYQYDLKYRDN

-96 EEMYENKKLMNPIQ
+96 EKMYENKKLMNPIQ

-115 EIRRLYFEVE
+115 EIRRLYFEEE

-138 YYQLINKEITYQQLI
+138 YYQLMNKEITYRQLV
-153 LNKYQNQNTNLEISV
+153 LNKYQNTNLEISV
-168 ESRIDQILSEFNSGT
+168 ESRIDQILSEINSGT
-183 EFDTIVSKY
+183 DFDTLVSRY

-207 NWQNG
+207 NWRNG

-248 IDIPQLNNIRPIIIK
+248 IDIPQLNNVRPTIIK

-294 EAIKEIASWSKDD
+294 EAIKEIAGWSKDD
-307 SFFLGRYKNTINEAI
+307 SFFLGRYRDTINEAI
-322 SLSNN
+322 NLSNN
-327 KTIIKYNLKDIK
+327 KTIISNNLEDIK
-339 YDDLLYFLNDLLIPG
+339 YDNLLYFLNDLLIPG

-363 LKNYIDE
+363 LKNYIIE
-370 AIRTDLIIQKAKDL
+370 AIRTGLIINKAKDL

-408 IENVDNNIPT
+408 IENVDNNVPT

-439 ALTSIYVKLFDEKS
+439 AITSIYVKLFDDKS
-453 DALKMIENINAGES
+453 EALKMIENINTGES

-483 NKEGKISSYYSNEE
+483 NKEGKISSYYNKEE

-512 IGPINTYELDVQKFA
+512 IGPINTYELDIQKFA

-535 KEKTPAFNEIENL
+535 EEKVPTFNEIENL
-548 EKRFE
+548 EKLFE
-553 TYHREQLNQRVKD
+553 TYYREQLNQRVKD
-566 VLASKYPVLTFDD
+566 ILASKYPVLTFDD
-579 IISKNIKSGVYD
+579 IILKNIKSGVYD

>member
-1 MINNFF
+1 M
-7 ISFKVKLVSVVI
+7 SFKVKLVSTVI
-19 HLIFIAVILTNC
+19 HLIFTAVILTNC
-31 SNIQQREAD
+31 SNIQHREAD

-61 DYQFDLKYRNN
+61 DYQFDLKYRDN
-72 PEQGYQEALQSL
+72 PKQGYQEALQSL
-84 VLFKRKVADFKR
+84 VLFKRKVADFKK

-110 RYVNE
+110 RYINE
-115 EIRRLYFEVE
+115 EIRRLYFEEE

-138 YYQLINKEITYQQLI
+138 YYQLMNKEITYQQLE
-153 LNKYQNQNTNLEISV
+153 LNKFHNQNSNSETNV
-168 ESRIDQILSEFNSGT
+168 KSRIDQILSEINSGT
-183 EFDTIVSKY
+183 DFDILISRY
-192 SEDITSNNNGLMPPI
+192 SEDITNNNNGLMPPI
-207 NWQNG
+207 NWRNG

-230 VLESESL
+230 VLESESM

-248 IDIPQLNNIRPIIIK
+248 IDIPQLNDIRPTIIK

-280 EDNIVDTKDFEWNE
+280 EDNIVDTKDFKWNE
-294 EAIKEIASWSKDD
+294 EAVKEITNWSKDD
-307 SFFLGRYKNTINEAI
+307 SFFLGKYKDTINEAI
-322 SLSNN
+322 NLSNN
-327 KTIIKYNLKDIK
+327 KTIISNNLEEIK
-339 YDDLLYFLNDLLIPG
+339 YDDLLYFLNDILIPG

-363 LKNYIDE
+363 LKNYIVE
-370 AIRTDLIIQKAKDL
+370 AIRTDLIIKKAKDL

-390 LTENATDALEFQ
+390 LTGNATDALEFQ

-408 IENVDNNIPT
+408 IENVDNKIPT
-418 ANETILKEFYNE
+418 ANDTFLKEFYNE

-439 ALTSIYVKLFDEKS
+439 ALTSIYVKLFYEKS
-453 DALKMIENINAGES
+453 EALKMIENINAGES

-483 NKEGKISSYYSNEE
+483 NKEGKISSYYSKEE
-497 PIFGNIAFEMEPNEI
+497 PILGNIAFEMEPNEI
-512 IGPINTYELDVQKFA
+512 IGPINTYELGIQKFA

-535 KEKTPAFNEIENL
+535 EEKVPTFNEIENL
-548 EKRFE
+548 EKLFE
-553 TYHREQLNQRVKD
+553 AYYREQLNQRVKD
-566 VLASKYPVLTFDD
+566 VLASKYPVITFDD
-579 IISKNIKSGVYD
+579 IISKNIKNGIYD

>member
-1 MINNFF
+1 ML
-7 ISFKVKLVSVVI
+7 FKIKLVSVVI

-31 SNIQQREAD
+31 TNIQQREAD
-40 IVASVKGIG
+40 IVASGKEVS

-61 DYQFDLKYRNN
+61 DYQFDLKYRDN

-84 VLFKRKVADFKR
+84 VLFKRKVADFKK
-96 EEMYENKKLMNPIQ
+96 EEMYKNKQLMDPIQ

-115 EIRRLYFEVE
+115 EIRRLYFEEE

-138 YYQLINKEITYQQLI
+138 YYQLMNKEITYQQLVM
-153 LNKYQNQNTNLEISV
+153 NKFNNQNTNSETNV
-168 ESRIDQILSEFNSGT
+168 KSRIDQILSEINSGT
-183 EFDTIVSKY
+183 DFDILVSRY
-192 SEDITSNNNGLMPPI
+192 SEDITNNNNGLMPPI
-207 NWQNG
+207 NWRNG

-230 VLESESL
+230 VLESESM
-237 YYIIKISDIKI
+237 YYIIKINDIKF
-248 IDIPQLNNIRPIIIK
+248 IDIPKLNDIRPTIIK

-280 EDNIVDTKDFEWNE
+280 EDNIVDTKDFKWNE
-294 EAIKEIASWSKDD
+294 EAIKEIADWSKDD

-322 SLSNN
+322 NLSNN
-327 KTIIKYNLKDIK
+327 KTIISINLEDIK
-339 YDDLLYFLNDLLIPG
+339 YDELLYFLNDLLIPG

-363 LKNYIDE
+363 LKNYIVE
-370 AIRTDLIIQKAKDL
+370 AIRTDLIIKKAKDL

-408 IENVDNNIPT
+408 IENVDNKIPT
-418 ANETILKEFYNE
+418 ANDTILKEFYNE

-453 DALKMIENINAGES
+453 KALKMIENINAGES

-483 NKEGKISSYYSNEE
+483 NKQGKISSYYSKEK
-497 PIFGNIAFEMEPNEI
+497 PILGDIAFEMEPNEI
-512 IGPINTYELDVQKFA
+512 IGPISTYELGIQKFA
-527 VIKSSRKI
+527 VLKSSRKI
-535 KEKTPAFNEIENL
+535 EEKVPTFNEIENL
-548 EKRFE
+548 EKLFE
-553 TYHREQLNQRVKD
+553 AYYREQLNQRVKD
-566 VLASKYPVLTFDD
+566 VLASKYPIITFDD
-579 IISKNIKSGVYD
+579 IIWKNIKSGIYD

>member
-1 MINNFF
+1 M
-7 ISFKVKLVSVVI
+7 SFKVKLVSTVI
-19 HLIFIAVILTNC
+19 HLIFTAVILTNC
-31 SNIQQREAD
+31 SNIQHREAD

-61 DYQFDLKYRNN
+61 DYQFDLKYRDN
-72 PEQGYQEALQSL
+72 PKQGYQEALQSL
-84 VLFKRKVADFKR
+84 VLFKRKVADFKK

-115 EIRRLYFEVE
+115 EIRRLYFEEE

-138 YYQLINKEITYQQLI
+138 YYQLMNKEITYQQLV
-153 LNKYQNQNTNLEISV
+153 LNKFHNQNSNSETNV
-168 ESRIDQILSEFNSGT
+168 KSRIDQISSEINSGT
-183 EFDTIVSKY
+183 DFDILISRY
-192 SEDITSNNNGLMPPI
+192 SEDITNNNNGLMPPI
-207 NWQNG
+207 NWRNG

-230 VLESESL
+230 VLESESM

-248 IDIPQLNNIRPIIIK
+248 IDIPQLNDIRPTIIK

-280 EDNIVDTKDFEWNE
+280 EDNIVDTKDFKWNE
-294 EAIKEIASWSKDD
+294 EAVKEITNWSKDD
-307 SFFLGRYKNTINEAI
+307 SFFLGKYKDTINEAI
-322 SLSNN
+322 NLSNN
-327 KTIIKYNLKDIK
+327 KTIISNNLEEIK
-339 YDDLLYFLNDLLIPG
+339 YDDLLYFLNDILIPG

-363 LKNYIDE
+363 LKNYIVE
-370 AIRTDLIIQKAKDL
+370 AIRTDLIIKKAKDL

-390 LTENATDALEFQ
+390 LTGNATDALEFQ

-408 IENVDNNIPT
+408 IENVDNKIPT
-418 ANETILKEFYNE
+418 ANDTFLKEFYNE

-439 ALTSIYVKLFDEKS
+439 ALTSIYVKLFYEKS
-453 DALKMIENINAGES
+453 EALKMIENINAGES

-483 NKEGKISSYYSNEE
+483 NKEGKISSYYSKEE
-497 PIFGNIAFEMEPNEI
+497 PILGNIAFEMEPNEI
-512 IGPINTYELDVQKFA
+512 IGPINTYELGIQKFA

-535 KEKTPAFNEIENL
+535 EEKVPTFNEIENL
-548 EKRFE
+548 EKLFE
-553 TYHREQLNQRVKD
+553 AYYREQLNQRVKD
-566 VLASKYPVLTFDD
+566 VLASKYPVITFDD
-579 IISKNIKSGVYD
+579 IISKNIKNGIYD

>member
-1 MINNFF
+1 M
-7 ISFKVKLVSVVI
+7 SFKVKLVSTVI
-19 HLIFIAVILTNC
+19 HLIFTAVILTNC
-31 SNIQQREAD
+31 SNIQHREAD

-61 DYQFDLKYRNN
+61 DYQFDLKYRDN
-72 PEQGYQEALQSL
+72 PKQGYQEALQSL
-84 VLFKRKVADFKR
+84 VLFKRKVADFKK

-138 YYQLINKEITYQQLI
+138 YYQLMNKEITYQQLE
-153 LNKYQNQNTNLEISV
+153 LNKFHNQNSNSETNV
-168 ESRIDQILSEFNSGT
+168 KSRIDQILSEINSGT
-183 EFDTIVSKY
+183 DFDILVSRY
-192 SEDITSNNNGLMPPI
+192 SEDITNNNNGLMPPI
-207 NWQNG
+207 NWRNG

-230 VLESESL
+230 VLESESM

-248 IDIPQLNNIRPIIIK
+248 VDIPQLNDIRPTIIK

-280 EDNIVDTKDFEWNE
+280 EDNIVDTKDFKWNE
-294 EAIKEIASWSKDD
+294 EAVKEITNWSKDD
-307 SFFLGRYKNTINEAI
+307 SFFLGRYKDTINEAI
-322 SLSNN
+322 NLSNN
-327 KTIIKYNLKDIK
+327 KTIISNNLEEIK
-339 YDDLLYFLNDLLIPG
+339 YDDLLYFLNDILIPG

-363 LKNYIDE
+363 LKNYIVE
-370 AIRTDLIIQKAKDL
+370 AIRTDLIIKKAKDL

-390 LTENATDALEFQ
+390 LTGNATDALEFQ

-408 IENVDNNIPT
+408 IENVDNKIPT
-418 ANETILKEFYNE
+418 ANDTFLKEFYNE

-439 ALTSIYVKLFDEKS
+439 ALTSIYVKLFYEKS
-453 DALKMIENINAGES
+453 EALKMIENINAGES

-483 NKEGKISSYYSNEE
+483 NKEGKISSYYSKEE
-497 PIFGNIAFEMEPNEI
+497 PILGNIAFEMEPNEI
-512 IGPINTYELDVQKFA
+512 IGPINTYELGIQKFA

-535 KEKTPAFNEIENL
+535 EEKVPTFNEIENL
-548 EKRFE
+548 EKLFE
-553 TYHREQLNQRVKD
+553 AYYREQLNQRVKD

-579 IISKNIKSGVYD
+579 IISKNIKNGIYD

>member
-1 MINNFF
+1 M
-7 ISFKVKLVSVVI
+7 SFKVKLVSTVI
-19 HLIFIAVILTNC
+19 HLIFTAVILTNC
-31 SNIQQREAD
+31 SNIQHREAD
-40 IVASVKGIG
+40 IVASVKSIG

-61 DYQFDLKYRNN
+61 DYQFDLKYRDN
-72 PEQGYQEALQSL
+72 PKQGYQEALQSL

-96 EEMYENKKLMNPIQ
+96 EKMYENKKLMNPIQ

-115 EIRRLYFEVE
+115 EIRKLYFEEE

-138 YYQLINKEITYQQLI
+138 YYQLMNKEISYQQLV
-153 LNKYQNQNTNLEISV
+153 LNKFHNQNTNSETNV
-168 ESRIDQILSEFNSGT
+168 KSRIDQILTEINSGT
-183 EFDTIVSKY
+183 DFDLLVSRY
-192 SEDITSNNNGLMPPI
+192 SEDITNNNNGLMPPI
-207 NWQNG
+207 NWRNG

-230 VLESESL
+230 VLESESM

-248 IDIPQLNNIRPIIIK
+248 IDIPQLNDIRPTIIK

-280 EDNIVDTKDFEWNE
+280 EDNIVDTKDFKWNE
-294 EAIKEIASWSKDD
+294 EAVKEIANWSKDD
-307 SFFLGRYKNTINEAI
+307 SFFLGRYKDTINEAI
-322 SLSNN
+322 NLSNN
-327 KTIIKYNLKDIK
+327 KTIISNNLEEIK

-363 LKNYIDE
+363 LKNYIVE
-370 AIRTDLIIQKAKDL
+370 AIRTDLIIKKAKDL
-384 GYDEKI
+384 GFDEKI

-408 IENVDNNIPT
+408 IENVDNKIPT
-418 ANETILKEFYNE
+418 ANDTILKEFYNE

-453 DALKMIENINAGES
+453 EALKMIENINAGES

-483 NKEGKISSYYSNEE
+483 NKEGKISSY
-497 PIFGNIAFEMEPNEI
+497 
-512 IGPINTYELDVQKFA
+512 
-527 VIKSSRKI
+527 
-535 KEKTPAFNEIENL
+535 
-548 EKRFE
+548 
-553 TYHREQLNQRVKD
+553 
-566 VLASKYPVLTFDD
+566 
-579 IISKNIKSGVYD
+579 
-591 KQ
+591 

>member
-1 MINNFF
+1 M
-7 ISFKVKLVSVVI
+7 SFKVKLVSTVI
-19 HLIFIAVILTNC
+19 HLIFTAVILTNC
-31 SNIQQREAD
+31 SNIQHREAD

-61 DYQFDLKYRNN
+61 DYQFDLKYRDN
-72 PEQGYQEALQSL
+72 PKQGYQEALQSL
-84 VLFKRKVADFKR
+84 VLFKRKVADFKK

-115 EIRRLYFEVE
+115 EIRRLYFEEE

-138 YYQLINKEITYQQLI
+138 YYQLMNKEITYQQLV
-153 LNKYQNQNTNLEISV
+153 LNKFHNQNSNSETNV
-168 ESRIDQILSEFNSGT
+168 KSRIDQILSEINSGT
-183 EFDTIVSKY
+183 DFYILVSRY
-192 SEDITSNNNGLMPPI
+192 SEDITNNNNGLMPPI
-207 NWQNG
+207 NWRNG

-230 VLESESL
+230 VLESESM

-248 IDIPQLNNIRPIIIK
+248 IDIPQLNDIRPTIIK

-280 EDNIVDTKDFEWNE
+280 EDNIVDTKDFKWNE
-294 EAIKEIASWSKDD
+294 EAVKEITNWSKDD
-307 SFFLGRYKNTINEAI
+307 SFFLGRYKDTINEAI
-322 SLSNN
+322 NLSNN
-327 KTIIKYNLKDIK
+327 KTIISNNLEEIK
-339 YDDLLYFLNDLLIPG
+339 YDDLLYFLNDILIPG

-363 LKNYIDE
+363 LKNYIVE
-370 AIRTDLIIQKAKDL
+370 AIRTDLIIKKAKDL

-390 LTENATDALEFQ
+390 LTGNATDALEFQ

-408 IENVDNNIPT
+408 IENVDNKIPT
-418 ANETILKEFYNE
+418 ANDTFLKEFYNE

-439 ALTSIYVKLFDEKS
+439 ALTSIYVKLFYEKS
-453 DALKMIENINAGES
+453 EALKMIENINAGES

-483 NKEGKISSYYSNEE
+483 NKEGKISSYYSKEE
-497 PIFGNIAFEMEPNEI
+497 PILGNIAFEMEPNEI
-512 IGPINTYELDVQKFA
+512 IGPINTYELGIQKFA

-535 KEKTPAFNEIENL
+535 EEKVPTFNEIENL
-548 EKRFE
+548 EKLFE
-553 TYHREQLNQRVKD
+553 AYYREQLNQRVKD
-566 VLASKYPVLTFDD
+566 VLASKYPVITFDD
-579 IISKNIKSGVYD
+579 IISKNIKNGIYD

>member
-1 MINNFF
+1 M
-7 ISFKVKLVSVVI
+7 SFKVKLVSTVI
-19 HLIFIAVILTNC
+19 HLIFTAVILTNC
-31 SNIQQREAD
+31 SNIQHREAD

-61 DYQFDLKYRNN
+61 DYQFDLKYRDN
-72 PEQGYQEALQSL
+72 PKQGYQEALQSL
-84 VLFKRKVADFKR
+84 VLFKRKVADFKK

-115 EIRRLYFEVE
+115 EIRRLYFEEE

-138 YYQLINKEITYQQLI
+138 YYQLMNKEITYQQLV
-153 LNKYQNQNTNLEISV
+153 LNKFHNQNSNSETNV
-168 ESRIDQILSEFNSGT
+168 KSRIEQILSEINSGT
-183 EFDTIVSKY
+183 DFDILVSRY
-192 SEDITSNNNGLMPPI
+192 SEDITNNNNGLMPPI
-207 NWQNG
+207 NWRNG

-230 VLESESL
+230 VLESESM

-248 IDIPQLNNIRPIIIK
+248 VDIPQLNDIRPTIIK

-280 EDNIVDTKDFEWNE
+280 EDNIVDTKDFKWNE
-294 EAIKEIASWSKDD
+294 EAVKEITNWSKDD
-307 SFFLGRYKNTINEAI
+307 SFFLGRYKDTINEAI
-322 SLSNN
+322 NLSNN
-327 KTIIKYNLKDIK
+327 KTIISNNLEEIK
-339 YDDLLYFLNDLLIPG
+339 YDDLLYFLNDILIPG

-363 LKNYIDE
+363 LKNYIVE
-370 AIRTDLIIQKAKDL
+370 AIRTDLIIKKAKDL

-390 LTENATDALEFQ
+390 LTGNATDALEFQ

-408 IENVDNNIPT
+408 IENVDNKIPT
-418 ANETILKEFYNE
+418 ANDTFLKEFYNE

-439 ALTSIYVKLFDEKS
+439 ALTSIYVKLFYEKS
-453 DALKMIENINAGES
+453 EALKMIENINAGES

-483 NKEGKISSYYSNEE
+483 NKEGKISSYYSKEE
-497 PIFGNIAFEMEPNEI
+497 PILGNIAFEMEPNEI
-512 IGPINTYELDVQKFA
+512 IGPINTYELGIQKFA

-535 KEKTPAFNEIENL
+535 EEKVPTFNEIENL
-548 EKRFE
+548 EKLFE
-553 TYHREQLNQRVKD
+553 AYYREQLNQRVKD
-566 VLASKYPVLTFDD
+566 VLASKYPVITFDD
-579 IISKNIKSGVYD
+579 IISKNIKNGIYD

>member
-1 MINNFF
+1 
-7 ISFKVKLVSVVI
+7 
-19 HLIFIAVILTNC
+19 
-31 SNIQQREAD
+31 
-40 IVASVKGIG
+40 
-49 DISFNELQNHYR
+49 
-61 DYQFDLKYRNN
+61 
-72 PEQGYQEALQSL
+72 
-84 VLFKRKVADFKR
+84 
-96 EEMYENKKLMNPIQ
+96 
-110 RYVNE
+110 
-115 EIRRLYFEVE
+115 
-125 YLGKYINEASITS
+125 
-138 YYQLINKEITYQQLI
+138 LINKEITYQQLV
-153 LNKYQNQNTNLEISV
+153 LNKFYNQNTNPEINV
-168 ESRIDQILSEFNSGT
+168 KSRIDQILSEINSGT
-183 EFDTIVSKY
+183 DFEILVSRY

-207 NWQNG
+207 NWRNG
-212 WLNSTNRAISSM
+212 WLNSINRAISSM

-230 VLESESL
+230 VLESESM
-237 YYIIKISDIKI
+237 YYIIKISDVKI
-248 IDIPQLNNIRPIIIK
+248 IDIPQLNDIRPTIIK

-280 EDNIVDTKDFEWNE
+280 EDNILDTKDFKWNE
-294 EAIKEIASWSKDD
+294 EVIKEIAGWSKDD
-307 SFFLGRYKNTINEAI
+307 SFFLGKYKDTINEAI
-322 SLSNN
+322 NLSNN
-327 KTIIKYNLKDIK
+327 KTIISNDLEDIR
-339 YDDLLYFLNDLLIPG
+339 YDDLLYFLNDILIPG

-363 LKNYIDE
+363 LKNYIIE
-370 AIRTDLIIQKAKDL
+370 AIRTDLIINKAKDL

-402 YQKIYT
+402 YQKIYS
-408 IENVDNNIPT
+408 IENIDNKLPT
-418 ANETILKEFYNE
+418 PNDTILKEFYNE

-453 DALKMIENINAGES
+453 EALKMIENINAGES

-483 NKEGKISSYYSNEE
+483 NKEGKINSYYSNEE

-527 VIKSSRKI
+527 VIKSSRI
-535 KEKTPAFNEIENL
+535 IEEKVPTFNEIENL

-553 TYHREQLNQRVKD
+553 AYYREQLNQRVKD

>member
-1 MINNFF
+1 M
-7 ISFKVKLVSVVI
+7 SFKVKLVSTVI
-19 HLIFIAVILTNC
+19 HLIFTAVILTNC
-31 SNIQQREAD
+31 SNIQHREAD

-61 DYQFDLKYRNN
+61 DYQFDLKYRDN
-72 PEQGYQEALQSL
+72 PKQGYQEALQSL
-84 VLFKRKVADFKR
+84 VLFKRKVADFKK

-115 EIRRLYFEVE
+115 EIRRLYFEEE

-138 YYQLINKEITYQQLI
+138 YYQLMNKEITYQQLE
-153 LNKYQNQNTNLEISV
+153 LNKFHNQNSNSETNV
-168 ESRIDQILSEFNSGT
+168 KSRIDQILSEINSGT
-183 EFDTIVSKY
+183 DFDILISRY
-192 SEDITSNNNGLMPPI
+192 SEDITNNNNGLMPPI
-207 NWQNG
+207 NWRNG

-230 VLESESL
+230 VLESESM

-248 IDIPQLNNIRPIIIK
+248 IDIPQLNDIRPTIIK

-280 EDNIVDTKDFEWNE
+280 EDNIVDTKDFKWNE
-294 EAIKEIASWSKDD
+294 EAVKEITNWSKDD
-307 SFFLGRYKNTINEAI
+307 SFFLGRYKDTINEAI
-322 SLSNN
+322 NLSNN
-327 KTIIKYNLKDIK
+327 KTIISNNLEEIK
-339 YDDLLYFLNDLLIPG
+339 YDDLLYFLNDILIPG

-363 LKNYIDE
+363 LKNYIVE
-370 AIRTDLIIQKAKDL
+370 AIRTDLIIKKAKDL

-408 IENVDNNIPT
+408 IENVDNKIPT

-439 ALTSIYVKLFDEKS
+439 ALTSIYVKLFYEKS
-453 DALKMIENINAGES
+453 EALKMIENINAGES

-483 NKEGKISSYYSNEE
+483 NKEGKISSYYSKEE
-497 PIFGNIAFEMEPNEI
+497 PILGNIAFEMEPNEI
-512 IGPINTYELDVQKFA
+512 IGPINTYELGIQKFA

-535 KEKTPAFNEIENL
+535 EEKVPTFNEIENL
-548 EKRFE
+548 EKLFE
-553 TYHREQLNQRVKD
+553 AYYREQLNQRVKD
-566 VLASKYPVLTFDD
+566 VLASKYPVITFDD
-579 IISKNIKSGVYD
+579 IISKNIKNGIYD

>member
-1 MINNFF
+1 M
-7 ISFKVKLVSVVI
+7 SFKVKLVSTVI
-19 HLIFIAVILTNC
+19 HLIFIAGILTNC

-61 DYQFDLKYRNN
+61 DYQFDLKYRDN

-84 VLFKRKVADFKR
+84 VLFKRKVADFKN
-96 EEMYENKKLMNPIQ
+96 EEMYENKKLMSPIQ

-115 EIRRLYFEVE
+115 EIRRLYFEEE

-138 YYQLINKEITYQQLI
+138 YYQLINKEITYQQLV
-153 LNKYQNQNTNLEISV
+153 LNKFYNQNTNPEINV
-168 ESRIDQILSEFNSGT
+168 KSRIDQILSEINSGT
-183 EFDTIVSKY
+183 DFDILVSRY
-192 SEDITSNNNGLMPPI
+192 SEDITNNNNGLMPPI
-207 NWQNG
+207 NWRNG

-230 VLESESL
+230 VLESESM

-248 IDIPQLNNIRPIIIK
+248 IDIPQLNDIRPTIIK

-280 EDNIVDTKDFEWNE
+280 EDNIVDTKDFKWNE
-294 EAIKEIASWSKDD
+294 EVIKEIAGWSKDD
-307 SFFLGRYKNTINEAI
+307 SFFLGKYKDTINEAI
-322 SLSNN
+322 NLSNN
-327 KTIIKYNLKDIK
+327 KTIISNDLEDIR
-339 YDDLLYFLNDLLIPG
+339 YDDLLYFLNDILIPG

-363 LKNYIDE
+363 LKNYIIE
-370 AIRTDLIIQKAKDL
+370 AIRTDLIINKAKDL

-408 IENVDNNIPT
+408 IENIDNKLPT
-418 ANETILKEFYNE
+418 PNDTILKEFYNE

-453 DALKMIENINAGES
+453 EALKMIENINAGES

-483 NKEGKISSYYSNEE
+483 NKEGKINSYYSNEE

-527 VIKSSRKI
+527 VIKSSRI
-535 KEKTPAFNEIENL
+535 IEEKVPTFNEIQNL

-553 TYHREQLNQRVKD
+553 AYYREQLNQRVKD
-566 VLASKYPVLTFDD
+566 VLASKYPVITFDD

>member
-1 MINNFF
+1 M
-7 ISFKVKLVSVVI
+7 
-19 HLIFIAVILTNC
+19 ILTNC

-138 YYQLINKEITYQQLI
+138 YYQLMNKEVTYQQLI

-467 FEQAANRTYK
+467 FEQAANRIYK

>member
-1 MINNFF
+1 M
-7 ISFKVKLVSVVI
+7 SFKVKLVSTLI
-19 HLIFIAVILTNC
+19 HLIFTALILTNC
-31 SNIQQREAD
+31 SNIQHREAD

-61 DYQFDLKYRNN
+61 DYQFDLKYRDN
-72 PEQGYQEALQSL
+72 PKQGYQEALQSL
-84 VLFKRKVADFKR
+84 VLFKRKVADFKK

-110 RYVNE
+110 RYINE
-115 EIRRLYFEVE
+115 EIRRLYFEEE

-138 YYQLINKEITYQQLI
+138 YYQLMNKEITYQQLE
-153 LNKYQNQNTNLEISV
+153 LNKFHNQNSNSETNV
-168 ESRIDQILSEFNSGT
+168 KSRIDQILSEINSGT
-183 EFDTIVSKY
+183 DFDILISRY
-192 SEDITSNNNGLMPPI
+192 SEDITNNNNGLMPPI
-207 NWQNG
+207 NWRNG

-230 VLESESL
+230 VLESESM

-248 IDIPQLNNIRPIIIK
+248 IDIPQLNDIRPTIIK

-280 EDNIVDTKDFEWNE
+280 EDNIVDTKDFKWNE
-294 EAIKEIASWSKDD
+294 EAVKEITNWSKDD
-307 SFFLGRYKNTINEAI
+307 SFFLGKYKDTINEAI
-322 SLSNN
+322 NLSNN
-327 KTIIKYNLKDIK
+327 KTIISNNLEEIK
-339 YDDLLYFLNDLLIPG
+339 YDDLLYFLNDILIPG

-363 LKNYIDE
+363 LKNYIVE
-370 AIRTDLIIQKAKDL
+370 AIRTDLIIKKAKDL

-390 LTENATDALEFQ
+390 LTGNATDALEFQ

-408 IENVDNNIPT
+408 IENVDNKIPT
-418 ANETILKEFYNE
+418 ANDTFLKEFYNE

-439 ALTSIYVKLFDEKS
+439 ALTSIYVKLFYEKS
-453 DALKMIENINAGES
+453 EALKMIENINAGES

-483 NKEGKISSYYSNEE
+483 NKEGKISSYYSKEE
-497 PIFGNIAFEMEPNEI
+497 PILGNIAFEMEPNEI
-512 IGPINTYELDVQKFA
+512 IGPINTYELGIQKFA

-535 KEKTPAFNEIENL
+535 EEKVPTFNEIENL
-548 EKRFE
+548 EKLFE
-553 TYHREQLNQRVKD
+553 AYYREQLNQRVKD
-566 VLASKYPVLTFDD
+566 VLASKYPVITFDD
-579 IISKNIKSGVYD
+579 IISKNIKNGIYD